1 MRRRIV
7 KRQRQREADDGEG
20 HQQPT
25 DPLQPTFPGGP
36 SDVSLWVRFE
46 RALSQILSVRN
57 ELDDD
62 STSVLHT
69 LDLTLTTTFD
79 FCDDFP
85 PSTDV
90 VFKRVVR
97 YALSHNVQ
105 RLRYPITCHINPFPP
120 LFSSQTL
127 TSLDLSV
134 PFRFLRFCAIFS
146 FPTHLNLP
154 SLTNL
159 TLSYF
164 RFGAGDDGYADPFSA
179 FNKLNT
185 LTIIYCY
192 VVNQRILNRGGMY
205 LDDYN
210 QPLKLRISPPSLCN
224 LAFTGNTSQKLCL
237 THPCSLQHLYID
249 AENAGFVDSLVQ
261 EDSAVLLS
269 SLQGLPNIR
278 SLTVSSNTLQVLSL
292 VPSLFK
298 VKLTSF
304 SNLESLQVQMKP
316 LSCQLYNI
324 LSYGKFM
331 IRGVNLHEAT
341 IIPDGVVDCLIQNSP
356 SANVT
361 VIPYNK

>member
-1 MRRRIV
+1 MLAHETKDRFGDLPDSVVFHILSYLKTKEAFKTCILS
-7 KRQRQREADDGEG
+7 KRWNNLTNNLPIITLDSGK
-20 HQQPT
+20 
-25 DPLQPTFPGGP
+25 FK
-36 SDVSLWVRFE
+36 SLDRFE
-46 RALSQILSVRN
+46 RALFQILSVRN

-90 VFKRVVR
+90 VFKRVV
-97 YALSHNVQ
+97 
-105 RLRYPITCHINPFPP
+105 
-120 LFSSQTL
+120 
-127 TSLDLSV
+127 
-134 PFRFLRFCAIFS
+134 
-146 FPTHLNLP
+146 
-154 SLTNL
+154 
-159 TLSYF
+159 
-164 RFGAGDDGYADPFSA
+164 
-179 FNKLNT
+179 
-185 LTIIYCY
+185 
-192 VVNQRILNRGGMY
+192 RGGMY

-304 SNLESLQVQMKP
+304 CNLESLQVQMKP
-316 LSCQLYNI
+316 LSGQLYNI

-361 VIPYNK
+361 VIPYNKRGVKL